1 MAETLQAFLTVLLFF
16 LILGHFAPR
25 GSTPRFLPSSPLSL
39 PQSHFLIYFLWL
51 FPSLDRAPLSISII
65 FQNSHWQQTL
75 PFQPSGLEA
84 APLLHPTI
92 TAARQGRWTF
102 SHWLPS
108 TDVSNPLLLHSRAK
122 PLLTWFPQH
131 SHILITATAL
141 LLHSSATSKSRPLIQ
156 KAFCLLFTYFLS
168 LYTMS
173 SRSSYLMSVWTA
185 SLYWL

>member
-1 MAETLQAFLTVLLFF
+1 MGSQRVRHDRSNLAHSTPPIWYWSQNQHLWLDSSLLPCTNVSLNSSKTAEPFQAPVLAHGAVLPSTTEPQSVAETLQAFLSVLLFF

-92 TAARQGRWTF
+92 TGARQGR
-102 SHWLPS
+102 
-108 TDVSNPLLLHSRAK
+108 
-122 PLLTWFPQH
+122 
-131 SHILITATAL
+131 
-141 LLHSSATSKSRPLIQ
+141 
-156 KAFCLLFTYFLS
+156 
-168 LYTMS
+168 
-173 SRSSYLMSVWTA
+173 
-185 SLYWL
+185 